1 MKKIISC
8 LCLSSSLIFLTPFA
22 LADDHASMESDSSI
36 AEFWYCSLNEGQT
49 MEDMRKV
56 TANVEKFSEENGLK
70 IGQWILQPF
79 SGDMTGG
86 NFVLM
91 VVWPSFEQMGNS
103 FQHWFGEG
111 LGNDGMALF
120 SKAATCNERNFA
132 TIEEHFNN
140 ME

>member
-1 MKKIISC
+1 MKKFILLCFSSILISIASIASADNH
-8 LCLSSSLIFLTPFA
+8 SSIENNL
-22 LADDHASMESDSSI
+22 SI
-36 AEFWYCSLNEGQT
+36 AEFWYCSLNDGQT

-56 TANVEKFSEENGLK
+56 TANVEKFSEENNLK
-70 IGQWILQPF
+70 IGQWILTPF
-79 SGDMTGG
+79 SGDMTAG

-91 VVWPSFEQMGNS
+91 VVWQR
-103 FQHWFGEG
+103 WFGEG

-120 SKAATCNERNFA
+120 NKAAKCDQRNFA